1 MWDSKLPLWLN
12 EGWADV
18 YSSLAPKGD
27 KALVGSPLPGHFQ
40 TLLTTKW
47 LALDVLASVDHNSP
61 LYNERNKAGIF
72 YAESWLLVH
81 MLYLSPGYRAN
92 FSKLLLA
99 ISSGQ
104 DMAQACQS
112 VYGKGLKEIASDLD
126 RYSRSKLFYGV
137 VFDVKLEKAA
147 EDPQVS
153 DATGFDSGLVLA
165 DLLAQ
170 TRKRDEARQAYGQ
183 LAKDNPGH
191 PEIDESLGYMELQ
204 AGDRDSA
211 RQYFSRA
218 YAAGSKNPQMCFDY
232 SLLEDSKGA
241 IPILRR
247 AVELKPDYVAAPIT
261 TGPDA
266 GQSAE
271 LLRGSGS
278 TSPGQEDQP
287 RAGANLFSCLSLF
300 GPSYGSSGPGA
311 QGRRVSQAVGQD
323 AGRIGAGGFA
333 PAVLG

>member
-1 MWDSKLPLWLN
+1 MYFEQVRSFFLQASPAKHAPEFPVRIVAFRSESQYKPYRINESAVAYYAPGRNRDYIVMQDISSEHYPVAIHEYTHLIVKHVGLKLPLWLN

-47 LALDVLASVDHNSP
+47 LTLDVLASVDHNSP

-126 RYSRSKLFYGV
+126 QYSRSKLFYGV

-147 EDPQVS
+147 EDTASVGRHGVRFG
-153 DATGFDSGLVLA
+153 TGSSGLVGA
-165 DLLAQ
+165 D
-170 TRKRDEARQAYGQ
+170 
-183 LAKDNPGH
+183 P
-191 PEIDESLGYMELQ
+191 Q
-204 AGDRDSA
+204 AGRS
-211 RQYFSRA
+211 
-218 YAAGSKNPQMCFDY
+218 AAG
-232 SLLEDSKGA
+232 LW
-241 IPILRR
+241 
-247 AVELKPDYVAAPIT
+247 
-261 TGPDA
+261 
-266 GQSAE
+266 
-271 LLRGSGS
+271 
-278 TSPGQEDQP
+278 
-287 RAGANLFSCLSLF
+287 
-300 GPSYGSSGPGA
+300 
-311 QGRRVSQAVGQD
+311 AVGQ
-323 AGRIGAGGFA
+323 GQSRPSGNRRVFRIHGVAGGR
-333 PAVLG
+333 P